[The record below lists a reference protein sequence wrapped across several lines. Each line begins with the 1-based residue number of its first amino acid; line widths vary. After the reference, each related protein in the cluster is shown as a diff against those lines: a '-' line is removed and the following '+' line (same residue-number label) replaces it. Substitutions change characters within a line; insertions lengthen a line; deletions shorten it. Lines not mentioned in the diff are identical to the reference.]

1 MASGGSGKRQRLLR
15 CQSCGWKRGTG
26 SEARGQTQGGTK
38 HERHRS
44 VMSQTNLSQK
54 RCKRR
59 AQLNAERRRAPQG
72 EPERSGTGALPKHN
86 PFPCT
91 KHLVSEGLADPVQ
104 LPNAA
109 SVPRCADVPL
119 MYFNVP
125 VTQPG
130 ATCTWGRVPATA
142 TLQPG
147 APAGRMPVVKQPSS
161 KFKSSN

>member
-1 MASGGSGKRQRLLR
+1 MGGQASSRGCSGAKAVDGSGGRA
-15 CQSCGWKRGTG
+15 
-26 SEARGQTQGGTK
+26 ARHRDRHGGGTK

-44 VMSQTNLSQK
+44 VVSQTNLSQK

-59 AQLNAERRRAPQG
+59 AQLHAERRRAPQG

-91 KHLVSEGLADPVQ
+91 KRLVSEGLADPVQ

-109 SVPRCADVPL
+109 PVPRWVDVPL
-119 MYFNVP
+119 MYFSVP
-125 VTQPG
+125 VTRAG

-147 APAGRMPVVKQPSS
+147 VPAGRMPVVKQPSS